1 MTYGEVAERLRESMI
16 WLLEC
21 RRISQ
26 RLGGQRGVHNLET
39 TSREK
44 REALGVEIQCYRA
57 ALVTYCLEAV
67 RAVTPA
73 ANLENDER
81 FRYPAVALRY
91 RLEVTHAGLPQS
103 TRLSSLLERRPHLE
117 LVQRWQGAARIAVE
131 GERELATL
139 RRSALSRE
147 QQAQILKD
155 TAVLVRGLVAL
166 DLRYKHVPGWRLLE
180 HQGRLLNAAVAIAS
194 KPGALD
200 PSVDALG
207 WRPTPGII
215 EGPALPGLAGVLQA
229 QHNTV
234 VHLGHFPSAWNLRH
248 VLVAQADLAQQAA
261 RVSRSVAPSS
271 TSGFQERASLYRKLV
286 SASRALGG
294 EIGEGCFAALE
305 SAHAARRMRSVVAPE
320 PNAEQLLCQLARLGE
335 RTDARVSAAIEH
347 GFREKLYFTAI
358 KLPTPGTPGPGGI
371 IRPAQKYIPVD
382 SPAQS
387 TLLTLVR
394 DRLRPA
400 RRLTGQYDAPGCS
413 ACRERLNAML
423 QRERDGPARSR

>member
-1 MTYGEVAERLRESMI
+1 MTYGEVADRLRESMI

-26 RLGGQRGVHNLET
+26 RLGGQRGVHNLEAT
-39 TSREK
+39 TRET
-44 REALGVEIQCYRA
+44 REALGVEIQRYRA

-91 RLEVTHAGLPQS
+91 RLEVTHAGLPQDI
-103 TRLSSLLERRPHLE
+103 RLSSLLERRPQLE

-139 RRSALSRE
+139 RRSALSLG
-147 QQAQILKD
+147 QQAQVLGD
-155 TAVLVRGLVAL
+155 TTGFVRGLVAL
-166 DLRYKHVPGWRLLE
+166 DQRYKHVPGWRLLE
-180 HQGRLLNAAVAIAS
+180 DQGRLLNAAVAIAS
-194 KPGALD
+194 QPGAPD
-200 PSVDALG
+200 PSVDAVG
-207 WRPTPGII
+207 WRSTPGII

-271 TSGFQERASLYRKLV
+271 TYGFQERASLYRNLV
-286 SASRALGG
+286 SASRT
-294 EIGEGCFAALE
+294 
-305 SAHAARRMRSVVAPE
+305 RRGDRRGMLR
-320 PNAEQLLCQLARLGE
+320 CLGE
-335 RTDARVSAAIEH
+335 RPRGETNAIR
-347 GFREKLYFTAI
+347 G
-358 KLPTPGTPGPGGI
+358 
-371 IRPAQKYIPVD
+371 
-382 SPAQS
+382 
-387 TLLTLVR
+387 
-394 DRLRPA
+394 
-400 RRLTGQYDAPGCS
+400 
-413 ACRERLNAML
+413 
-423 QRERDGPARSR
+423 RSRPER